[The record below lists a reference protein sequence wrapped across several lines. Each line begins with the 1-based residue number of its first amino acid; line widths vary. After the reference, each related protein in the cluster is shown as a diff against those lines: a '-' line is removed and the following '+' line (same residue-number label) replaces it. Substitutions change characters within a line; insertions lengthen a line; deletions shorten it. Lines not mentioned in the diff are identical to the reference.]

1 MKFKLLRLVMKESV
15 EKESV
20 LRRVAAEE
28 TLEESKKEELV
39 SKMEDPDNFKD
50 LYYFST
56 HINDI
61 EKIIDNCK
69 DKKKLKTYKNVL
81 KAARAFESGRKK
93 KNMNE
98 SAEDRYQVR
107 EFDGP
112 GAKFGVYDTKAKKFV
127 QKGAKYIM
135 NAACNDLNSKNSKKL
150 KEESNTYKDK
160 DEAEYYRNKELY
172 KNSNL
177 ARHRNAMN
185 KAKKSC
191 GKKGIKLKEEE
202 TSFEEIINEMENA
215 TEYEELY
222 NAAEKIANV
231 DLKEDVIKFIQQCED
246 DGDSV
251 EEAYSIVTSDLLDD
265 KTQDLNEDAYITIND
280 GGQEADYMIQDVTE
294 LEDVDDD
301 TVEAP
306 SVEGLLSLVNE
317 SLNNKYG
324 TAWGYIKSK
333 SISMKENLQYAIIDI
348 VTPSV
353 LREAEENKI
362 KDKAVSKTIIL
373 ESVPNSKSLVNL
385 KVNTLAGTTRFSQK
399 TREPAKVLTR
409 WLESE
414 YLYDEMVKDFQD
426 KLAARQA
433 TLKDSTESYLK
444 QHPDLKVR
452 IDVIKA
458 QEKMLKD
465 AGMLEDSMDDLART
479 AYAIAVEFPANIK
492 VDGNKDNEYNME
504 FDTVDEI
511 VKILFGESYVR
522 DIPKEEKEL
531 AKKNKKVLK
540 DNLKEG
546 ALPNISKFIY
556 DLDKDSGNAWS
567 AQHYTKDGNGN
578 KIIIVSKNGTSNK
591 TAEDIKSEVEN
602 RYQNLKGEI
611 TENGNNVWFYLQE
624 SSLKEAEENTEY
636 FGYTIEDDIEEYDGP
651 VKKDRFI
658 QRAIDFGFDYD
669 NNKEDREKVNNYYK
683 EYKAKFKALNK
694 SSLKEGYENFK
705 IGEIEGTFN
714 TSTGEAMYSIPSKNV
729 TDKKISLDKI
739 PSTDT
744 PYDTDTII
752 KNYIETHYG
761 VIDRETEVEV
771 EPGGDTEVDTEV
783 TEKEP
788 IEKSTDVKAMD
799 ESYTSVE
806 DAKRKLGDSWPTYQD
821 DVEGK
826 YLPIPT
832 REEYERMWDGEDR
845 SQYANTSY
853 EGFLNALVDSGELA
867 DEELYNILLN
877 DNTMEEELEDTG
889 EDAGVDISDDLQEDA
904 KSETGTSSF
913 YKIRQ
918 RDSVNIDSL
927 LEKASQG
934 INSQESEYIVVKE
947 VNLTPE
953 EMQEVTSNL
962 SKPQAFLQG
971 VEPIDRKNYPF
982 NVVKV
987 TSESSPY
994 TLLIDNVGYN
1004 YPRYVSVIQ

>member
-1 MKFKLLRLVMKESV
+1 MKFKLLKLVMKESV

-135 NAACNDLNSKNSKKL
+135 NAACNDLNSKNKDSKKL
-150 KEESNTYKDK
+150 DEKDLGNNTYTDT

-172 KNSNL
+172 YYNHL
-177 ARHRNAMN
+177 AKYKDAME

-191 GKKGIKLKEEE
+191 SKKGIKLKEEE

-465 AGMLEDSMDDLART
+465 AGMLENSMDDLART
-479 AYAIAVEFPANIK
+479 AYGIAAEFPANIK

-504 FDTVDEI
+504 FDTIDEI

-540 DNLKEG
+540 DNLKENE
-546 ALPNISKFIY
+546 LSESITKY
-556 DLDKDSGNAWS
+556 DLLTTDKEGNEVLLSNVSYNKACNWLS
-567 AQHYTKDGNGN
+567 NELKKNNFKIVDTKTLDTD
-578 KIIIVSKNGTSNK
+578 KTIIKTNSKTNYVY
-591 TAEDIKSEVEN
+591 SEKE
-602 RYQNLKGEI
+602 G
-611 TENGNNVWFYLQE
+611 
-624 SSLKEAEENTEY
+624 SLK
-636 FGYTIEDDIEEYDGP
+636 
-651 VKKDRFI
+651 K
-658 QRAIDFGFDYD
+658 
-669 NNKEDREKVNNYYK
+669 
-683 EYKAKFKALNK
+683 LNE
-694 SSLKEGYENFK
+694 SSLKEGYETFN

-714 TSTGEAMYSIPSKNV
+714 TSTGEILYSIPSKNV
-729 TDKKISLDKI
+729 TDKKVSLDKI

-761 VIDRETEVEV
+761 VIDRETQVDDKETLK
-771 EPGGDTEVDTEV
+771 EPNGDETEVDTEV

-806 DAKRKLGDSWPTYQD
+806 DAKRKLGDNWPTYQD
-821 DVEGK
+821 DVAGE

-832 REEYERMWDGEDR
+832 RDEYERMWDGEDR

-853 EGFLNALVDSGELA
+853 EGFLNALVDSGELT

>member
-1 MKFKLLRLVMKESV
+1 MKFKLLKLIMKESSLKEDV
-15 EKESV
+15 EEKELFNIFKDLPDEVKIDGIQYKMTNYGGEGNNNYAVYEDVNNPDSYLTVHYSLNKTGDDSYKGVKEIHAVDDLRESV

-28 TLEESKKEELV
+28 TLE
-39 SKMEDPDNFKD
+39 
-50 LYYFST
+50 
-56 HINDI
+56 
-61 EKIIDNCK
+61 
-69 DKKKLKTYKNVL
+69 
-81 KAARAFESGRKK
+81 
-93 KNMNE
+93 E

-112 GAKFGVYDTKAKKFV
+112 GAKFGVYDTKTKKFV
-127 QKGAKYIM
+127 QKGSKNVM
-135 NAACNDLNSKNSKKL
+135 NAACNDLNKKNL
-150 KEESNTYKDK
+150 KEEFNTYKDK

-177 ARHRNAMN
+177 ARHRDAMN
-185 KAKKSC
+185 KAKKAC
-191 GKKGIKLKEEE
+191 DKKGIKLKEEE
-202 TSFEEIINEMENA
+202 TSFEEIINEMSNA
-215 TEYEELY
+215 ESYEELY
-222 NAAEKIANV
+222 NAAMKIADPALQN
-231 DLKEDVIKFIQQCED
+231 DVTKFIQQCED

-251 EEAYSIVTSDLLDD
+251 EEAYSIVTTDLLDD

-280 GGQEADYMIQDVTE
+280 GSKDADYIVQDVTE

-324 TAWGYIKSK
+324 STWGFIKSK

-348 VTPSV
+348 VTPQI
-353 LREAEENKI
+353 LREAKENKV
-362 KDKAVSKTIIL
+362 KDNAVSKTIIL
-373 ESVPNSKSLVNL
+373 ESVPNSKSMVNL

-399 TREPAKVLTR
+399 TKEPAKVLTR

-444 QHPDLKVR
+444 HHPDLKVR

-578 KIIIVSKNGTSNK
+578 KIIIVSKNGTSDK

-624 SSLKEAEENTEY
+624 SSLKESYAVKCGDKYVNMEY
-636 FGYTIEDDIEEYDGP
+636 NSNDGKYIYSL
-651 VKKDRFI
+651 VDEKDATTYSFSDGAYALAKDVSKKAQFKDARVVQI
-658 QRAIDFGFDYD
+658 
-669 NNKEDREKVNNYYK
+669 YK
-683 EYKAKFKALNK
+683 E

-771 EPGGDTEVDTEV
+771 EPDGNTEIDTEV

-788 IEKSTDVKAMD
+788 IEKSTDVQTA
-799 ESYTSVE
+799 
-806 DAKRKLGDSWPTYQD
+806 
-821 DVEGK
+821 
-826 YLPIPT
+826 
-832 REEYERMWDGEDR
+832 EE
-845 SQYANTSY
+845 A
-853 EGFLNALVDSGELA
+853 
-867 DEELYNILLN
+867 
-877 DNTMEEELEDTG
+877 EELEDTG
-889 EDAGVDISDDLQEDA
+889 VDISDELEEDA
-904 KSETGTSSF
+904 QSETGTASF

-918 RDSVNIDSL
+918 REPLSIEDVN
-927 LEKASQG
+927 EKIANG
-934 INSQESEYIVVKE
+934 GNSQESEYIVVKE
-947 VNLTPE
+947 INLTPD
-953 EMQEVTSNL
+953 EMQSLTSDL
-962 SKPQAFLQG
+962 SKPQEFLQG
-971 VEPIDRKNYPF
+971 IEPIDRKNYPF

-987 TSESSPY
+987 TSEVGP
-994 TLLIDNVGYN
+994 TLLIDPVGYN
-1004 YPRYVSVIQ
+1004 YSRYIAII

>member
-1 MKFKLLRLVMKESV
+1 MKFKLLKLVMKESV

-135 NAACNDLNSKNSKKL
+135 NAACNDLNSKNKDSKKL
-150 KEESNTYKDK
+150 DEKDLGNNTYTDT

-172 KNSNL
+172 YYNHL
-177 ARHRNAMN
+177 AKYKDAME

-191 GKKGIKLKEEE
+191 SKKGIKLKEEE
-202 TSFEEIINEMENA
+202 ISFEEIINEMENA

-465 AGMLEDSMDDLART
+465 AGMLENSMDDLART
-479 AYAIAVEFPANIK
+479 AYGIAAEFPANIK

-504 FDTVDEI
+504 FDTIDEI

-540 DNLKEG
+540 DNLKENE
-546 ALPNISKFIY
+546 LSESITKY
-556 DLDKDSGNAWS
+556 DLLTTDKEGNEVLLSNVSYNKACNWLS
-567 AQHYTKDGNGN
+567 NELKKNNFKIVDTKTLDTD
-578 KIIIVSKNGTSNK
+578 KTIIKTNSKTNYVY
-591 TAEDIKSEVEN
+591 SEKE
-602 RYQNLKGEI
+602 G
-611 TENGNNVWFYLQE
+611 
-624 SSLKEAEENTEY
+624 SLK
-636 FGYTIEDDIEEYDGP
+636 
-651 VKKDRFI
+651 K
-658 QRAIDFGFDYD
+658 
-669 NNKEDREKVNNYYK
+669 
-683 EYKAKFKALNK
+683 LNE
-694 SSLKEGYENFK
+694 SSLKEGYETFN

-714 TSTGEAMYSIPSKNV
+714 TSTGEILYSIPSKNV
-729 TDKKISLDKI
+729 TDKKVSLDKI

-761 VIDRETEVEV
+761 VIDRETQVDDKETLK
-771 EPGGDTEVDTEV
+771 EPNGDETEVDTEV

-806 DAKRKLGDSWPTYQD
+806 DAKRKLGDNWPTYQD
-821 DVEGK
+821 DVAGE

-832 REEYERMWDGEDR
+832 RDEYERMWDGEDR

-853 EGFLNALVDSGELA
+853 EGFLNALVDSGELT